1 MKTGLGI
8 GGVLLIGLLVWWL
21 TQKKEVQAS
30 ELLPGEPYPEESEY
44 EKLHKTV
51 PITKYVVKE
60 IPVFETERRLIIEAD
75 SEASTGLIVVKV
87 LAIGGKV
94 ETTYKNL
101 VQALLTSPQEQTLS
115 NLDYVKRIRAPM
127 QPVEG

>member
-1 MKTGLGI
+1 MKTGI

-21 TQKKEVQAS
+21 TQKKEAQAS
-30 ELLPGEPYPEESEY
+30 ELLPGETYSEESEY
-44 EKLHKTV
+44 EKLHKVV

-75 SEASTGLIVVKV
+75 SEASTGLIVVQV